1 MTTAWLPIVWFCIIG
16 LEVVLYMLLDGTN
29 LGVGL
34 LSLLPQSDKRRLVLM
49 HVFGPM
55 WDANETWLL
64 IAAATTYGAFPIVFS
79 VALNAL
85 YIPAMT
91 LGAGLILRVASYE
104 FYAHTQRTKHLWAT
118 LFGIGSLLA
127 TIGLGLLL
135 GGLLSGIRMTRGH
148 FSGGPFDWAT
158 LVTFLITT
166 GIVTGFVVLG
176 YAHMVR
182 QSKIVSK
189 KGFERILLYSILTFA
204 LLASATAV
212 VPNTNYLFLSR
223 WSDPR
228 YMPIL
233 WSVVGLIAA
242 STALLV
248 YAIHKRDTALVPW
261 LCNTI
266 FIIGFFGI
274 VVGTFPYILPPNI
287 TIFDAASSPTTQTFM
302 LWGIGPILPIV
313 LVYNYYISR
322 LFRDDDSYEI

>member
-1 MTTAWLPIVWFCIIG
+1 MTTWLPIVWFLIIG

-34 LSLLPQSDKRRLVLM
+34 LSLLPQTDKRRSVLM

-79 VALNAL
+79 VVLNAL

-104 FYAHTQRTKHLWAT
+104 FYAHTKKTKRLWGI

-127 TIGLGLLL
+127 IIGLGLLL
-135 GGLLSGIRMTRGH
+135 GGLLSGIQMTNGH

-158 LVTFLITT
+158 LVTFLITA
-166 GIVTGFVVLG
+166 GIITSFVVLG
-176 YAHMVR
+176 FAHLAR
-182 QSKIVSK
+182 QPKVVTK
-189 KGFERILLYSILTFA
+189 KGFERILLFGILTFA
-204 LLASATAV
+204 LLATATAV
-212 VPNTNYLFLSR
+212 LPNTNYLFLSR
-223 WSDPR
+223 WSDPQ
-228 YMPIL
+228 YTYIL
-233 WSVVGLIAA
+233 WGVVGLIGA
-242 STALLV
+242 STALLG
-248 YAIHKRDTALVPW
+248 YAIHKRDTKLIPW

-287 TIFDAASSPTTQTFM
+287 TIFDAASAPNTQIFM

-313 LVYNYYISR
+313 LIYNYYIGR
-322 LFRDDDSYEI
+322 LFRDDDSYEV